1 MIAYDLSYGSNYK
14 CDENYVYQS
23 ADNTLT
29 EYCLIYS
36 NDNSLTWSHGQGA
49 CISLGYSMAVIDNQ
63 EKQAYFYEHANLML
77 VCNNSKSFYYYYYYY
92 YCYCT
97 TSVLTMKR

>member
-1 MIAYDLSYGSNYK
+1 MIAYDSSYGSNYK

-63 EKQAYFYEHANLML
+63 EKQAYLYQHANLML
-77 VCNNSKSFYYYYYYY
+77 V
-92 YCYCT
+92 
-97 TSVLTMKR
+97 